1 VPVAGGVVPVA
12 HAVALERLRPADS
25 RRGPDPRDLPAAPAT
40 AGVAD
45 AGDRHRRTTG
55 GKSAVVIALVCWTPA
70 ALAAGRWR
78 SDSLSAKLGA
88 ALLCASLVIG
98 MPVTGRSMLNENNSG
113 QQLLLGVR
121 SLFDPQRDPPEEQW
135 YRRAGNDDRRVA
147 GYLDNKRL
155 PAGSVLMDTFISA
168 LVWLASDDPHQ
179 FVVTSDYDFS
189 AALNRPWDFGVQ
201 YILVSNPAGNAAED
215 AITRRYPTI
224 WVDGGGI
231 GTLVY
236 SVDAPTGRNGG
247 GSTGSTRRRNTSA
260 PHRRASPVCARAVRP
275 GGLHRSSPAA
285 GGNLLH
291 RSFSSEYSPQGFVL
305 RIRQFAKFQRER

>member
-1 VPVAGGVVPVA
+1 VCVRCSTRSAI
-12 HAVALERLRPADS
+12 HQ
-25 RRGPDPRDLPAAPAT
+25 
-40 AGVAD
+40 
-45 AGDRHRRTTG
+45 
-55 GKSAVVIALVCWTPA
+55 KSS
-70 ALAAGRWR
+70 G
-78 SDSLSAKLGA
+78 
-88 ALLCASLVIG
+88 IG
-98 MPVTGRSMLNENNSG
+98 
-113 QQLLLGVR
+113 
-121 SLFDPQRDPPEEQW
+121 
-135 YRRAGNDDRRVA
+135 AGNDDRRVA

-275 GGLHRSSPAA
+275 GGLHDLRQQLVVICYIAGFPPNTRHKALSYGFVNLPNFNENVNLLETGRRARLLAPESARTNDIGLTYSERWFHGTCRSS
-285 GGNLLH
+285 
-291 RSFSSEYSPQGFVL
+291 
-305 RIRQFAKFQRER
+305 RQRDTR